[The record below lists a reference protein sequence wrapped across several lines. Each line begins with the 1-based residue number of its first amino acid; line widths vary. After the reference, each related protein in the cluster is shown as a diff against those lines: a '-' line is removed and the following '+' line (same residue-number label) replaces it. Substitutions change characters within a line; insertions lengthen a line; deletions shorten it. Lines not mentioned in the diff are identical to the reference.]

1 MKKELFNLYLE
12 KQELFKSVV
21 KRFPFDDLAGP
32 FLMSPDPLYEKQKLP
47 FLVVGQE
54 TNGWTNYLDAIEKQM
69 NAYEQ
74 FHVGKD
80 NPTSAFWDTIRKLEK
95 ILGNSPYSCAW
106 TNLSKFDLYGV
117 RTYGKYEKAISTA
130 DVIIAEEIKILN
142 PKVCMFFT
150 GPYFDTRLKA
160 VFSGLEFLPVP
171 GFNPKQFC
179 LLKHPDLPLFTF
191 RSYHPRSLRLKSLE
205 KQFIQYMS
213 SIDFDVKVE
222 S

>member
-1 MKKELFNLYLE
+1 MKQELFNLYLE
-12 KQELFKSVV
+12 KQALFKSVV

-32 FLMSPDPLYEKQKLP
+32 FLMSPDAQYEKQKLP

-54 TNGWTNYLDAIEKQM
+54 TNGWTNHIDEIDKQM
-69 NAYEQ
+69 SAYEQ

-80 NPTSAFWDTIRKLEK
+80 NPASAFWDTIRKLEK
-95 ILGNSPYSCAW
+95 ILGNDPYSCAW

-117 RTYGKYEKAISTA
+117 RTYGKYEKAIAVA
-130 DVIIAEEIKILN
+130 DVVLAEEIRILN

-150 GPYFDTRLKA
+150 GPYFDTRLKG
-160 VFSGLEFLPVP
+160 VFSGLEFLEIP
-171 GFNPKQFC
+171 GWNPKQFC
-179 LLKHPDLPLFTF
+179 ALKHQDLPLFTF

-205 KQFIQYMS
+205 RDFIKYMS
-213 SIDFDVKVE
+213 SIDFDAKVE